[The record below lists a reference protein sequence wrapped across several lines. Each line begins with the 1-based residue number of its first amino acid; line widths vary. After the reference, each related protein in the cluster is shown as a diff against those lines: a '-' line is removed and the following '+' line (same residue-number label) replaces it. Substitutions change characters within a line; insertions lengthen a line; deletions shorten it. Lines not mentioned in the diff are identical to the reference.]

1 MKHDAWSPSSRIE
14 ANYRLALKAMMDEF
28 VSVLKPLNV
37 TDPLQIIAA
46 LRDFYNGNFYRQAA
60 YAAASRMITG
70 LYVENART
78 WREAARQSMKGRT
91 IYLSIQRE
99 LQGPLGMRIQALID
113 RNAELIRSLP
123 DSMAK
128 QAEAFINGETIK
140 GRRASAIAEDLAG
153 QFPDVSESRIN
164 LIARTETSKASTA
177 LTRVRA
183 ESLGLDWYVW
193 RTSKD
198 ARVRSSHRMLD
209 RALVS
214 WNDPPSPEALAG
226 IKSTLGHYSAGDAP
240 NCRCYPEPLLRL
252 DQVKFPC
259 KVYRS
264 GSIAYMTRADF
275 ARIAGITG
283 GMNKAA

>member
-1 MKHDAWSPSSRIE
+1 MKFDAWSPSSRTE

-28 VSVLKPLNV
+28 VSVLKPLNI
-37 TDPLQIIAA
+37 TDPLQILAA
-46 LRDFYNGNFYRQAA
+46 LRDFYNGNFYRQGA

-70 LYVENART
+70 LYSENART
-78 WREAARQSMKGRT
+78 WREAARQSMKGRM

-99 LQGPLGMRIQALID
+99 LHGPLGMRVQALID
-113 RNAELIRSLP
+113 RNAELIRSMP
-123 DSMAK
+123 DTMAK
-128 QAEAFINGETIK
+128 QAAAFINKETMK
-140 GRRASAIAEDLAG
+140 GRRASAITEDLIDR
-153 QFPDVSESRIN
+153 FPEVSESRIN

-177 LTRVRA
+177 LTRARA
-183 ESLGLDWYVW
+183 EGLGLDWYVW

-198 ARVRSSHRMLD
+198 ARVRSSHRIMD
-209 RALVS
+209 RVLVS

-226 IKSTLGHYSAGDAP
+226 IKSTLGHHQAGDAP

-264 GSIAYMTRADF
+264 GSVAYMTRAEF
-275 ARIAGITG
+275 ARIASLTG
-283 GMNKAA
+283 GMDKAA

>member
-1 MKHDAWSPSSRIE
+1 MKFDSFSPSSRIE

-37 TDPLQIIAA
+37 TDPLQILAA
-46 LRDFYNGNFYRQAA
+46 LRDFYNGNFYRQGA
-60 YAAASRMITG
+60 YAAASRMVTG
-70 LYVENART
+70 LAIDNART
-78 WREAARQSMKGRT
+78 WREAARASMKGRMV
-91 IYLSIQRE
+91 YRSLMHE
-99 LQGPLGMRIQALID
+99 LQGPTGYVIQVIID
-113 RNAELIRSLP
+113 RNARMITSLAEDMARKVAEFIR
-123 DSMAK
+123 D
-128 QAEAFINGETIK
+128 ETLK
-140 GRRASAIAEDLAG
+140 GKRSSAIAEDLVE
-153 QFPDVSESRIN
+153 QFPEASTARLN

-209 RALVS
+209 RVIVN
-214 WNDPPSPEALAG
+214 WNDPPAPEALAG

>member
-1 MKHDAWSPSSRIE
+1 MKFDAWSPSSRIE

-37 TDPLQIIAA
+37 TDPLQILAA

-78 WREAARQSMKGRT
+78 WREAARQSTKGRT

-128 QAEAFINGETIK
+128 QVAAFVNEETIK
-140 GRRASAIAEDLAG
+140 GRRASAIAEDLTG
-153 QFPDVSESRIN
+153 QLPDVSESRIN

-177 LTRVRA
+177 LTRARA
-183 ESLGLDWYVW
+183 EDLGLDWYVW

-198 ARVRSSHRMLD
+198 ARVRGSHRLLD
-209 RALVS
+209 RVLVS
-214 WNDPPSPEALAG
+214 WIDPPSPEALAG
-226 IKSTLGHYSAGDAP
+226 IKSSLGNYSAGDAP

-259 KVYRS
+259 RVYRS
-264 GSIAYMTRADF
+264 GSIEYMTRAEF
-275 ARIAGITG
+275 ARTASLAG